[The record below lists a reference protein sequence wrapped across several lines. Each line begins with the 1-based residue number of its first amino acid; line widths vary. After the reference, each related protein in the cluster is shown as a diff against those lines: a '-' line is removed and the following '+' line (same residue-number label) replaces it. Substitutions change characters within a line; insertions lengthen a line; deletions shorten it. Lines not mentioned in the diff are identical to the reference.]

1 MTDEGQNNIQP
12 TYAGYLSYFIPL
24 FVLVKTGTYL
34 TNNGEKK
41 SSLHGGS
48 QQPTNISMNFLN
60 PNNGE
65 GTK

>member
-12 TYAGYLSYFIPL
+12 TYAGYLCYFIPL

-48 QQPTNISMNFLN
+48 Q
-60 PNNGE
+60 
-65 GTK
+65 